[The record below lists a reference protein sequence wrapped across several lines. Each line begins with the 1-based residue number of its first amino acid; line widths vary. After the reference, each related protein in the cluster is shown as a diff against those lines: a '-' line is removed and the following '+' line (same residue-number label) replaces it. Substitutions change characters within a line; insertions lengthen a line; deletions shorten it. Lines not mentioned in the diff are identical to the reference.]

1 MKNDIGFCKGKLFF
15 LSFISMLCMGSVMQ
29 SQSLGRVGAADITTT
44 TKAGTV
50 LMGGGT
56 DVDAAFKW
64 MIQESGGG
72 DFVVIRS
79 TGTNAYNSY
88 IYGLGGANSVETF
101 LVASVAQANDSNL
114 VQAVR
119 KAEAVFFSGG
129 NQADYVNFYKGQAL
143 GKAIVW
149 LANVKKI
156 PIGGTSAGD
165 AIQGK
170 VYYSAVTTS
179 VISSDV
185 LANPYADNND
195 VMYDDFLQ
203 NPFLDNTICEPH
215 FLTRGRQGRITAFM
229 ARMIQDKGRSNVKG
243 IACDEGTAVCIDN
256 KGIGMVVGS
265 SKALFIRQYC
275 AGPEIC
281 SSGNPLTWTNGVKV
295 YVVQGDAVP
304 GTSRFLDLKDWVT
317 GAGGAH
323 EFWTVNNG
331 AITTGQPTGTPASC
345 LITDVNEVKQANN
358 MEAGNLYFPEDALLT
373 CTLNMSTSAIIN
385 IQIVDIQGRIVY
397 TGLQTAAAGR
407 TKLVI
412 PGQRTAS
419 GMYVLRLSSGGE
431 NIMKKFILNKNYN

>member
-1 MKNDIGFCKGKLFF
+1 MKKYIDFYCGKKFVLP
-15 LSFISMLCMGSVMQ
+15 LISLLCLNLATQ
-29 SQSLGRVGAADITTT
+29 AQSLGRVGGADITTT

-50 LMGGGT
+50 LMGGGS

-64 MIQESGGG
+64 MIQQSGGG

-101 LVASVAQANDSNL
+101 LVASVAQANDSTL

-119 KAEAVFFSGG
+119 KAEAVFFAGG

-185 LANPYADNND
+185 LSNPYADNND

-215 FLTRGRQGRITAFM
+215 FLTRGRQGRITSFM

-265 SKALFIRQYC
+265 SQALFIRQYC
-275 AGPEIC
+275 AAPETC
-281 SSGNPLTWTNGVKV
+281 SSGTPLTWTNGVKV
-295 YVVQGDAVP
+295 YVVPGDAVP
-304 GTSRFLDLKDWVT
+304 GTSRYLDLKDWLT
-317 GAGGAH
+317 GAGGAY
-323 EFWTVNNG
+323 EYWTVNNG
-331 AITTGQPTGTPASC
+331 TITTGQTTGTPASC
-345 LITDVNEVKQANN
+345 LITGVEEAKPTKN
-358 MEAGNLYFPEDALLT
+358 MQIGNLSFPDNMLLA
-373 CTLNMSTSAIIN
+373 CTLNMEIPSVVS
-385 IQIVDIQGRIVY
+385 IQIIDIQGRIVY
-397 TGLQTAAAGR
+397 AENKPFEAGR
-407 TKLVI
+407 TSLAI
-412 PGQRTAS
+412 PLTGVS
-419 GMYVLRLSSGGE
+419 GGLYVLRLSSGTE
-431 NIMKKFILNKNYN
+431 NLVQKFTLIKGY